1 MPESMRD
8 ATLRWRRLDALK
20 NLALVLADAID
31 EADGQHSMAQLAR
44 QYRETIAEIESIE
57 GVGGDDEL
65 AKALGLDGDANAVR
79 PRRAAV

>member
-31 EADGQHSMAQLAR
+31 DADGQHSIAQLAR
-44 QYRETIAEIESIE
+44 QYRETMAEIERLE
-57 GVGGDDEL
+57 GGGGEDALDIAL
-65 AKALGLDGDANAVR
+65 AGNPDAVR
-79 PRRAAV
+79 PRRPAV

>member
-1 MPESMRD
+1 MAESMR
-8 ATLRWRRLDALK
+8 AVTKRGRRIEMLR

-79 PRRAAV
+79 PRRTAV

>member
-31 EADGQHSMAQLAR
+31 DADGQHSMAQLAR